1 MEAILN
7 LLQKTNQ
14 FLWGGPM
21 IFLLLATHLYFTY
34 SLGFVQR
41 KIKKA
46 IKLSLSSD
54 SDSKG
59 NASSFST
66 LTTTLAATLGTGNII
81 GVSTAVALG
90 GPGAVF
96 WCWIT
101 GIFGMATT
109 YAECY
114 LGMIY
119 RIKDDKG
126 NYHGG
131 PMYVMERGLNSK
143 PLAIIFSCC
152 TILSAYGMGCT
163 TQAHAISEV
172 AYSYGLSPYITGII
186 TATIIGFVIIG
197 GVGWI
202 RRFCMKL
209 VPAMAFF
216 YIFGC
221 MVILCI
227 NYQYIIE
234 TIQVIFVA
242 AFTPKAIA
250 GGLIGGSFRLAAR
263 YGISRGL
270 FTNEAGLGSAA
281 IAAAD
286 TQNQNAKE
294 QSLVSMSATFW
305 DTVVMCA
312 ITGIVIISTI
322 LRNPASIQGLNY
334 SELTVASFSQLPL
347 LGTGML
353 SVSLIAFALATLM
366 GWNYFGEK
374 AVRYCFGQKGISI
387 YRFGYIL
394 MIFFG
399 SILSLDL
406 VWEGS
411 DFINALMAIPNIL
424 TLFLLRKK
432 IKS

>member
-1 MEAILN
+1 MEL
-7 LLQKTNQ
+7 LLTCLQKINQ

-21 IFLLLATHLYFTY
+21 IFLLLGTHLYFTY
-34 SLGFVQR
+34 SLHFVQR

-46 IKLSLSSD
+46 IRLSLSSD
-54 SDSKG
+54 TDSNG

-81 GVSTAVALG
+81 GISTAIALG

-101 GIFGMATT
+101 GILGMATT

-114 LGMIY
+114 LGIFY
-119 RIKDDKG
+119 RVKDSNG

-131 PMYVMERGLNSK
+131 PMYAIEYGLKNK

-152 TILSAYGMGCT
+152 TILTAYGMGCS
-163 TQAHAISEV
+163 TQSHAISDV
-172 AYSYGLSPYITGII
+172 AARIGISPYLTGII
-186 TATIIGFVIIG
+186 TSIIIGLVLIG
-197 GVGWI
+197 GVSWI
-202 RRFCMKL
+202 QKFCMKL
-209 VPAMAFF
+209 VPAMALF
-216 YIFGC
+216 YIVGC
-221 MVILCI
+221 FFILCI
-227 NYQYIIE
+227 NYQYLYE
-234 TIQVIFVA
+234 TIKVIFMA
-242 AFTPKAIA
+242 AFAKSAIA
-250 GGLIGGSFRLAAR
+250 GGIIGGSFHLAAR

-286 TQNQNAKE
+286 TKNENPKE

-312 ITGIVIISTI
+312 ITGLVIVSTI
-322 LRNPASIQGLNY
+322 LKQPGSIEGLSY
-334 SELTVASFSQLPL
+334 SEFATAAFAQLPL

-353 SVSLIAFALATLM
+353 SVSLVAFATATLI
-366 GWNYFGEK
+366 GWSYFGEK
-374 AVRYCFGQKGISI
+374 AVRYLFGTKGISI
-387 YRFGYIL
+387 YRLGYIL

-399 SILSLDL
+399 CIMSLDL

-411 DFINALMAIPNIL
+411 DFVNAMMAIPNVLAII
-424 TLFLLRKK
+424 LLRKK
-432 IKS
+432 IQT